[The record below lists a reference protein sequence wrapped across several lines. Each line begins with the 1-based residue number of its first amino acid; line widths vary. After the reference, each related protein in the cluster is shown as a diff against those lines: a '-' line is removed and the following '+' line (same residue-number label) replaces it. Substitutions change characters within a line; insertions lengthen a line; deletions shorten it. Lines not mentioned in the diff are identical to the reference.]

1 MGVKVEKND
10 LRKRKLFL
18 EGNILQGVLSV
29 CVPMAAFQLMNEIFR
44 VFDLAIT
51 ARINPESVTAVSF
64 YNQLGN
70 SIASFAMGLSMGA
83 GILIAGY
90 YGAGEYEKVKKTVNT
105 TFFLA
110 GSAGVILAVLLIAAG
125 RPILRLANTPDE
137 LIRIGW
143 DYYRLVMLNLI
154 LVFFNNVYIAIEK
167 ARGNG
172 SRILAVNLLMA
183 ASKFAISWFLVVIM
197 GKGIVAVAVSTLAA
211 NLFVSC
217 TGLYFLRDPEDA
229 FGLSPGYITLCPAF
243 LHKIFHISLPIMAEK
258 FAFSAGK
265 VMVNSVGVEYGTQTV
280 GALGV
285 SNSISALSTVPAGSI
300 GDGGAAIIR
309 QNIGVGNKERALKVF
324 GTVFATDMVCGVFGF
339 ATTLLFLN
347 PILEIFSGGD
357 SGFSQLIRQIF
368 VLEMLSN
375 IFLSVHAAMMALF
388 YAFGYTRLSFVLNFS
403 RLFVFRLPVLLF
415 FLYCTDLTGGTAM
428 GLVMMISNGL
438 TGIFA
443 LVLGVIILH
452 REYGAGWIRL
462 LFGRKV

>member
-1 MGVKVEKND
+1 MSLK
-10 LRKRKLFL
+10 LRA
-18 EGNILQGVLSV
+18 SV
-29 CVPMAAFQLMNEIFR
+29 A
-44 VFDLAIT
+44 T
-51 ARINPESVTAVSF
+51 A
-64 YNQLGN
+64 
-70 SIASFAMGLSMGA
+70 
-83 GILIAGY
+83 
-90 YGAGEYEKVKKTVNT
+90 
-105 TFFLA
+105 
-110 GSAGVILAVLLIAAG
+110 
-125 RPILRLANTPDE
+125 PIYA
-137 LIRIGW
+137 
-143 DYYRLVMLNLI
+143 
-154 LVFFNNVYIAIEK
+154 
-167 ARGNG
+167 
-172 SRILAVNLLMA
+172 
-183 ASKFAISWFLVVIM
+183 
-197 GKGIVAVAVSTLAA
+197 IVAVAVSTLAA

-265 VMVNSVGVEYGTQTV
+265 VMVNSLGVEYGTQTV
-280 GALGV
+280 EALGV
-285 SNSISALSTVPAGSI
+285 SNSISSLSTVPAGSI

-309 QNIGVGNKERALKVF
+309 QNTGGGNKERALKVF
-324 GTVFATDMVCGVFGF
+324 GTVFATDIIWGVFGF

-347 PILEIFSGGD
+347 PILAIFSGGD

-375 IFLSVHAAMMALF
+375 IFLSAHAALMALF

-415 FLYCTDLTGGTAM
+415 FLYCTDLTGGIAM

-443 LVLGVIILH
+443 LMLGVIILH

>member
-1 MGVKVEKND
+1 
-10 LRKRKLFL
+10 
-18 EGNILQGVLSV
+18 
-29 CVPMAAFQLMNEIFR
+29 
-44 VFDLAIT
+44 
-51 ARINPESVTAVSF
+51 
-64 YNQLGN
+64 
-70 SIASFAMGLSMGA
+70 
-83 GILIAGY
+83 
-90 YGAGEYEKVKKTVNT
+90 
-105 TFFLA
+105 
-110 GSAGVILAVLLIAAG
+110 
-125 RPILRLANTPDE
+125 
-137 LIRIGW
+137 
-143 DYYRLVMLNLI
+143 
-154 LVFFNNVYIAIEK
+154 
-167 ARGNG
+167 
-172 SRILAVNLLMA
+172 
-183 ASKFAISWFLVVIM
+183 M

-265 VMVNSVGVEYGTQTV
+265 VMVNSLGVEYGTQTV

-285 SNSISALSTVPAGSI
+285 SNSISSLSTVPAGSI

-309 QNIGVGNKERALKVF
+309 QNIGGGNKERALKVF
-324 GTVFATDMVCGVFGF
+324 GTVFATDIIWGVFGF

-347 PILEIFSGGD
+347 PILAIFSGGD

-375 IFLSVHAAMMALF
+375 IFLSAHAALMALF

-415 FLYCTDLTGGTAM
+415 FLYCTDLTGGIAM

-443 LVLGVIILH
+443 LMLGVIILH

>member
-1 MGVKVEKND
+1 
-10 LRKRKLFL
+10 
-18 EGNILQGVLSV
+18 
-29 CVPMAAFQLMNEIFR
+29 
-44 VFDLAIT
+44 
-51 ARINPESVTAVSF
+51 
-64 YNQLGN
+64 
-70 SIASFAMGLSMGA
+70 
-83 GILIAGY
+83 
-90 YGAGEYEKVKKTVNT
+90 
-105 TFFLA
+105 
-110 GSAGVILAVLLIAAG
+110 
-125 RPILRLANTPDE
+125 
-137 LIRIGW
+137 
-143 DYYRLVMLNLI
+143 
-154 LVFFNNVYIAIEK
+154 
-167 ARGNG
+167 
-172 SRILAVNLLMA
+172 
-183 ASKFAISWFLVVIM
+183 
-197 GKGIVAVAVSTLAA
+197 
-211 NLFVSC
+211 
-217 TGLYFLRDPEDA
+217 
-229 FGLSPGYITLCPAF
+229 
-243 LHKIFHISLPIMAEK
+243 
-258 FAFSAGK
+258 
-265 VMVNSVGVEYGTQTV
+265 MVNSVGVEYGTQTV

-309 QNIGVGNKERALKVF
+309 QNIGAGNKERALKVF